1 MIFYKHCLQKLY
13 DVSSGEEVCDRL
25 KVMWDEYVEE
35 SSFGVYWREKTQLR
49 EDNDVDSDEEDVF
62 EFDLPGNRGLCKEK
76 DKGVRKRNE
85 IGKDSE
91 SDELSESLNATSES
105 SESEDESVKIRR
117 KKRICRSHDN
127 RTNEELTDLF
137 DDGSTSE

>member
-1 MIFYKHCLQKLY
+1 MWRRVLLVCI
-13 DVSSGEEVCDRL
+13 GE
-25 KVMWDEYVEE
+25 K
-35 SSFGVYWREKTQLR
+35 KTPLR
-49 EDNDVDSDEEDVF
+49 EDDDIDSDEEDVF
-62 EFDLPGNRGLCKEK
+62 EFDLPRNRGLWKEK

-91 SDELSESLNATSES
+91 TDELSESLNATSES

-137 DDGSTSE
+137 DDGSSSE